1 MSRQQQQQLA
11 ILEEAMKSKKQI
23 EILTEETSRLKE
35 KLSSRQEILN
45 RLQQLCLSSATLI
58 GSVDS
63 TSNET
68 EPSSLKLLTKLDQS
82 NAVVPNE
89 DENDDDQVKLIVG
102 KYLNQLLAVIYSI
115 SEESNGNINIM
126 TLINMEDKLHQLFAF
141 AESKGII
148 PVTNENQGWKKG
160 VLQHKPISDKIK
172 SIMQEDDND
181 QNDNV

>member
-11 ILEEAMKSKKQI
+11 ILEEAMKSRKQI
-23 EILTEETSRLKE
+23 EILTEETNRLKE

-45 RLQQLCLSSATLI
+45 RLQQLCLSSATLL

-63 TSNET
+63 TSTET

-82 NAVVPNE
+82 TAVVPTE
-89 DENDDDQVKLIVG
+89 DENDDDQIKLIVG

-115 SEESNGNINIM
+115 AEEANGNVNIM

-148 PVTNENQGWKKG
+148 PVTNENQSWKKG

-172 SIMQEDDND
+172 SIMAEDDQD
-181 QNDNV
+181 QNEDA